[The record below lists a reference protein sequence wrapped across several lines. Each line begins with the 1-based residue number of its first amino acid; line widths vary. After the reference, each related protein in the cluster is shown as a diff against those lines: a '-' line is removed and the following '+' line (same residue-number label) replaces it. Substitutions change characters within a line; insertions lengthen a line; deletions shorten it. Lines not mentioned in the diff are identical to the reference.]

1 MTLQQRLRGYFT
13 PGLGMLTWFLAT
25 LMTAFV
31 VTNVVESEWVRGFEP
46 MQNVVFFGCIAG
58 ALLGRWRA
66 MPTLVAHVLA
76 VALGLLWSIWRL
88 QLDPRLDTFGDRF
101 TDVLIHAIV
110 AVRDLK
116 NNVSP
121 KDYYLFSLGGLLAAW
136 LLGYATLWLIFR
148 RGWVWRAV
156 LLNGGL
162 IMFNLTYALPKS
174 KPSFWFFLVAALIL
188 IVFETFR
195 ARQQRWTEGALE
207 QQEWLSLRYLWAGL
221 IACFLLVIAAGLLP
235 ASISNAQLRLLGER
249 LSKPIDVVQGWLGIK
264 GSGGESV
271 GAPAAAPNRATFAN
285 NAVSLGGSRV
295 ATNAVVLEV
304 RSGKAEYWRSN
315 AWDFYN
321 GRGWENTTGALA
333 QQALRTPTKREALS
347 SVGIDNQLLQLDT
360 VARQPLTQTITLR
373 QDRGDQ
379 QLPAATTPLT
389 WSLPVLVQH
398 SFIISE
404 GARPLPNFTDSS
416 IYFNQGPA
424 LADLTYT
431 VVSLVSVADKQSLR
445 EANNDYPAWVQRY
458 LQLPDSPAIRRISA
472 LSRQIT
478 EAAGADNGFDKAV
491 ALEKYLR
498 SLPYDDQIPP
508 PPPDAD
514 PIENF
519 LFNLKRGYCDYFS
532 GAMILMLRAQGI
544 PARWVQ
550 GYATGEFDPERGV
563 YVVRDTI
570 AHSWPEVYFIGY
582 GWQRFEPTPAG
593 YVTVPVRLEQPP
605 NTAADPDED
614 IGPNG
619 GIVNPVP
626 SQPDFEEL
634 DSIRDALENQA
645 PAPTPI
651 TSGLPPEEGA
661 PAPEPAS
668 PWLKLLV
675 WLVGLV
681 GLAGLGG
688 WLFFQRELR
697 GLRPA
702 ARAYATVGRLAGWAG
717 IEQPPA
723 RTPSEYVADL
733 SRQLPGQK
741 DAIRRLAE
749 AYTRE
754 QYSASGRIDPAQVRE
769 DAREIARPLAPRA
782 LRRGWRILASTLLRQ
797 TKRRKK

>member
-13 PGLGMLTWFLAT
+13 PGLGLLTWFLAT
-25 LMTAFV
+25 MMTSFV
-31 VTNVVESEWVRGFEP
+31 VTNVVESDWLRGFAP
-46 MQNVVFFGCIAG
+46 MQNTVLFGCIVG
-58 ALLGRWRA
+58 ALLGSWRA
-66 MPTLVAHVLA
+66 MPALVAHVLA
-76 VALGLLWSIWRL
+76 LALGLLWSIARM

-101 TDVLIHAIV
+101 TDMLIHAIV

-116 NNVSP
+116 NNVTP
-121 KDYYLFSLGGLLAAW
+121 QDYYLFSLGGLLAAW
-136 LLGYATLWLIFR
+136 MLGYATLWLIFR

-156 LLNGGL
+156 LLHGGL
-162 IMFNLTYALPKS
+162 IMLNLTYALPKS
-174 KPSFWFFLVAALIL
+174 KPSFWFFLFVALIL

-195 ARQQRWTEGALE
+195 ARQQRWNDGALE
-207 QQEWLSLRYLWAGL
+207 QQEWLTLRYLWAGL
-221 IACFLLVIAAGLLP
+221 LACMVLVIASGMLP
-235 ASISNAQLRLLGER
+235 ASITNAQLRLLGER
-249 LSKPIDVVQGWLGIK
+249 ISKPIDTVQGWFGLK
-264 GSGGESV
+264 GSGERV

-285 NAVSLGGSRV
+285 NAVALGGSRV

-304 RSGKAEYWRSN
+304 RSSKSEYWRSN
-315 AWDFYN
+315 AWDLYN
-321 GRGWENTTGALA
+321 GRGWENTTGGLA

-360 VARQPLTQTITLR
+360 VARQPLTQTITLK

-398 SFIISE
+398 SFILSE

-424 LADLTYT
+424 LKDLTYT
-431 VVSLVSVADKQSLR
+431 VVSLISVADKQSLR
-445 EANNDYPAWVQRY
+445 QSSIDYPAWVQRY

-478 EAAGADNGFDKAV
+478 EAAGADNPYDKAA

-498 SLPYDDQIPP
+498 SLPYDDQIPAP
-508 PPPDAD
+508 PPEAD

-570 AHSWPEVYFIGY
+570 AHSWPEVYFTGY

-605 NTAADPDED
+605 NTAVDPNED

-619 GIVNPVP
+619 GIVNPIP
-626 SQPDFEEL
+626 SSPDFEEL
-634 DSIRDALENQA
+634 DSMRDALNSQA
-645 PAPTPI
+645 PPPTPV
-651 TSGLPPEEGA
+651 TSGLPSEEALGA
-661 PAPEPAS
+661 TAQPTS
-668 PWLKLLV
+668 PWLRILFWMVVLIV
-675 WLVGLV
+675 FAALGL
-681 GLAGLGG
+681 
-688 WLFFQRELR
+688 WLFLQRELH

-702 ARAYATVGRLAGWAG
+702 ARAYATVGRLASWAG
-717 IEQPPA
+717 VEQRA
-723 RTPSEYVADL
+723 ERTPSEYVADL
-733 SRQLPGQK
+733 SKQLPAQR
-741 DAIRRLAE
+741 DAIRRLAA
-749 AYTRE
+749 AYTLE
-754 QYSASGRIDPAQVRE
+754 QYSSGGKIDAAQVRE
-769 DAREIARPLAPRA
+769 DARAIARPLAPRA
-782 LRRGWRILASTLLRQ
+782 LRRGWRTLASTLLRQ
-797 TKRRKK
+797 TKRRRK